1 MKIESLDSMAPM
13 VPAWLL
19 PLLVLVGVSALWFVW
34 DKRANRFETFA
45 DVPVATESA
54 AKPSSYPLKDTFKR
68 YIATMEK
75 FSNTNPSPIPPTR
88 AQLAAVS
95 GENTEVAEP
104 ATYTPHKIIIKP
116 HEMPPKTKPQL
127 LPVAVAGT
135 GAAEIMA
142 AAAPIPSVREQI
154 RSEGMKGAQNPY
166 EAGYEFVA

>member
-1 MKIESLDSMAPM
+1 MKIELLDSMAPM

-45 DVPVATESA
+45 DVPVAA
-54 AKPSSYPLKDTFKR
+54 AVKPSSYPLKDTFKR

-75 FSNTNPSPIPPTR
+75 FSNTNPSPMPPTR

-104 ATYTPHKIIIKP
+104 APYTPHKIIIKP
-116 HEMPPKTKPQL
+116 HQMPPKTKPQL
-127 LPVAVAGT
+127 LPVATAGT

-142 AAAPIPSVREQI
+142 AAALPSVREQI
-154 RSEGMKGAQNPY
+154 RSEGMTGAENPY
-166 EAGYEFVA
+166 EAGYAFVS